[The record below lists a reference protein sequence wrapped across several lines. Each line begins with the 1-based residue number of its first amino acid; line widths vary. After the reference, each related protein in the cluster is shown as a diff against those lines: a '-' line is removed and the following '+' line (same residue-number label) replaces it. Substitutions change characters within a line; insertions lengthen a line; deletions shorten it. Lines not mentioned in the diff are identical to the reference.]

1 MIVSRLAAAAFS
13 EILTTCLL
21 SDLLKEDGI
30 LHPGPMQRRCL
41 QCLLSTPPS
50 PLGNGF
56 PVSEHDIEAAAKRK
70 EKTKAVFVEC
80 GFSTLQK

>member
-1 MIVSRLAAAAFS
+1 
-13 EILTTCLL
+13 
-21 SDLLKEDGI
+21 
-30 LHPGPMQRRCL
+30 
-41 QCLLSTPPS
+41 
-50 PLGNGF
+50 LGNGF